1 MVGVPAPA
9 AVSTAN
15 AHLPETSVFAACA
28 RTAIDLRATIAA
40 TAIAFSQPDV
50 VSISAPHVLPRKPR
64 AHESHESHE
73 NHENLVFTFSSF
85 SCVSFGSCVSW
96 LRHCF

>member
-15 AHLPETSVFAACA
+15 AHLPVTPVFAACA
-28 RTAIDLRATIAA
+28 RTGIELTATIAA

-50 VSISAPHVLPRKPR
+50 VSISAPHVD
-64 AHESHESHE
+64 HESHETFR
-73 NHENLVFTFSSF
+73 VFRGYVTASPAPTGFDPRSS
-85 SCVSFGSCVSW
+85 STS
-96 LRHCF
+96 RPAPARRAP